1 MINLVIVSQIF
12 PILCV
17 VRFGCLMSERK
28 RAVLA
33 PPKSKATSTTAAVNT
48 LEVTTK
54 AVVSSPVGDEPELQV
69 NAITPIIETPL
80 PRRKHRRV
88 HHQHHHLNEQKS
100 LSDVGEDIS
109 QTEGQRSRGSP
120 IDGGTMVDSMWKWW
134 KEDSSENLAAP
145 ANTGHSQ
152 SSEMKK
158 KFPLSM
164 HNSPFTDNDSP
175 HPSEAMA
182 ALKDAASGTKRP
194 DFCSYLIVF

>member
-12 PILCV
+12 PIVCV

-33 PPKSKATSTTAAVNT
+33 PQKSKATSTTAAVNT

-54 AVVSSPVGDEPELQV
+54 AVVSSPVVDEPELQV
-69 NAITPIIETPL
+69 NAITPIIETPP

-100 LSDVGEDIS
+100 LSDVGQDIS
-109 QTEGQRSRGSP
+109 QTEGQRSRGST

-164 HNSPFTDNDSP
+164 HNSPFTDDDSP